1 MKITPFYE
9 GENARTVLDY
19 LLADIPNPD
28 DPKRSLSRYQLR
40 DGDYA
45 VNKYGFCCGHFQEGD
60 HWIAFDNSTGQCWE
74 EEFSS
79 EKECLSYLKQDLG
92 YYYLDYL
99 YREIWLLPEDVEFV
113 PEMGRA
119 DFACSVIADKKYV
132 QKQLENIPDDKL
144 FEAVKALCDNPEL
157 TSRRDA
163 YQYIVW
169 MVALGIKEDI

>member
-19 LLADIPNPD
+19 LLADAINPD

-45 VNKYGFCCGHFQEGD
+45 VNEYGFCCGHFLD
-60 HWIAFDNSTGQCWE
+60 YDRWLAFDNSTGCCWV

-79 EKECLSYLKQDLG
+79 EKECLSYLKKDLG
-92 YYYLDYL
+92 YHYIDHLH
-99 YREIWLLPEDVEFV
+99 REIWLLAEDVEFV
-113 PEMGRA
+113 REIGTA
-119 DFACSVIADKKYV
+119 DCSCSVIADKRYV

-144 FEAVKALCDNPEL
+144 FEGVKALCDNPTL

-169 MVALGIKEDI
+169 KVALGIKEDI